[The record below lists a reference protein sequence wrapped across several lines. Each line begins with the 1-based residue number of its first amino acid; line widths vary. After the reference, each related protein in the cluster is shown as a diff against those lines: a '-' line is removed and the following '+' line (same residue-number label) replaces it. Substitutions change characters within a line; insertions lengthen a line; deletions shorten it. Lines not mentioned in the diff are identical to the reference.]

1 MITST
6 SHKAEVMKRF
16 EKAFQETS
24 RAYDQKLHEVIRTP
38 MLWPGNFGTTYR
50 RSGEV
55 VSGNFR
61 NIYDLGDLDR
71 SQMKTPLSPFQDR
84 YSWGH
89 HSAIVHEGATLRN
102 GKRIAPRRFTRVAA
116 YEMNIPQT
124 FAREFS
130 A

>member
-1 MITST
+1 MITSK
-6 SHKAEVMKRF
+6 SNKAAVMKRF

-24 RAYDQKLHEVIRTP
+24 KAYDQKVHEVIRTP
-38 MLWPGNFGTTYR
+38 MLWPGNFGVTRR

-71 SQMKTPLSPFQDR
+71 SQMRTPLEPFKDR

-102 GKRIAPRRFTRVAA
+102 GKKIAPRRFTRVAA
-116 YEMNIPQT
+116 YEAAIPQT
-124 FAREFS
+124 FVREFNT
-130 A
+130 